1 MQRVRMSLPYFKE
14 LGWNAEVVCVDERHS
29 EMVKD
34 DLLLQSLPQGQ
45 VIHTVMA
52 FNIKWTGKIGL
63 GSLALRSMWFYML
76 RVNQLLTRNKY
87 DLIYFSTTQFPIC
100 ILGRYWKNKFGV
112 PYVIDMQ
119 DPWHS
124 GYYKDKPKNERPK
137 KYWFSYRLNK
147 WLEPLAIKK
156 ADGLISVSAN
166 YIETLKVR
174 YSVIKNIPSAI
185 IPFGFLEKDM
195 EIAANSPVS
204 SSILHKN
211 HFNCVYVGRGGH
223 DMEKALTLLF
233 TGLKTGLSLQPDLF
247 SNIRFYFLGTSYAP
261 LGTGKK
267 TILPL
272 AEKLAVAEYIHEE
285 TDRLPFYQSIA
296 TLIQADALIIPG
308 SDNAEYTASKIFP
321 YILTNKPLLAVFHE
335 KSSTV
340 QIISKCSPQ
349 SDIVTFPGKPDEI
362 ATQIFQILKTWLI
375 KGPNNISFNK
385 NEFNLHSAKEMTRNQ
400 TDLFNL
406 VIK

>member
-1 MQRVRMSLPYFKE
+1 MSLPYFKE